1 MLMSLDKDI
10 ARIMMRESPGW
21 ELAAG
26 RERLE
31 LEDRLQVSETASE

>member
-1 MLMSLDKDI
+1 MLILDEDVP
-10 ARIMMRESPGW
+10 RIMMRESPGW

-31 LEDRLQVSETASE
+31 LEGPLQVSETASE